1 MRRVRKFNNKKVEVD
16 GITFDSKAEAEF
28 YKYLRDHD
36 SVEDFKCQPHYV
48 VLEDYM
54 TRCVRCQGEG
64 NLLNEGT
71 GNANKCTLCRGVGR
85 RKKRGITYTAD
96 FAVTWKSG
104 KTDVID
110 VKGGPTTPLF
120 NAKRKLFEAIFEIEL
135 LIVRKN
141 GKGWVFER

>member
-1 MRRVRKFNNKKVEVD
+1 MRKVRKFNNKKVEID
-16 GITFDSKAEAEF
+16 GIVFDSKAEAEF

-36 SVEDFKCQPHYV
+36 DVENFKCQPSYA
-48 VLEDYM
+48 VLDDYM
-54 TRCVRCQGEG
+54 TRCVRCQGDG
-64 NLLNEGT
+64 TVINEGT
-71 GNANKCTLCRGVGR
+71 GNTNKCTLCKGEGY

-96 FAVTWKSG
+96 FVVTWVGG

-120 NAKRKLFEAIFEIEL
+120 NAKRKLFESRYRIEL
-135 LIVRKN
+135 LIVRKS